1 MKIKVGVFFGGK
13 SVEHEISV
21 ITMSQAIASLN
32 PDKYEIYTISLDDA
46 LSEEIIEEHYY
57 EVYLDDNTNEKYKI
71 SISEEE
77 IYDKILD
84 GKMVVYDADSL
95 VDGIN
100 VVFASKENVILEEDT
115 SKISKEHEKMLI
127 KATANN

>member
-1 MKIKVGVFFGGK
+1 MV
-13 SVEHEISV
+13 
-21 ITMSQAIASLN
+21 
-32 PDKYEIYTISLDDA
+32 
-46 LSEEIIEEHYY
+46 
-57 EVYLDDNTNEKYKI
+57 
-71 SISEEE
+71 
-77 IYDKILD
+77 IYDS
-84 GKMVVYDADSL
+84 DSL